1 MDTHHHAVVE
11 TPEPNLGLG
20 MRRVQGAHARWLNS
34 RHGGEGHVFRQR
46 FWSRRIEDDA
56 WLFQSCL
63 YVVLNPVAAGACSH
77 PREWPWGSYSITAHG
92 DPNSYRPGEERLLRM
107 FGSTPAE
114 ARRRYVAVV
123 DEAVER
129 IVGQRI
135 PDARSLWRSLEEQ
148 VSDLSQTPSGGSMS
162 TSMPS

>member
-1 MDTHHHAVVE
+1 MA
-11 TPEPNLGLG
+11 
-20 MRRVQGAHARWLNS
+20 
-34 RHGGEGHVFRQR
+34 
-46 FWSRRIEDDA
+46 
-56 WLFQSCL
+56 
-63 YVVLNPVAAGACSH
+63 
-77 PREWPWGSYSITAHG
+77 WGSYSITADG

-148 VSDLSQTPSGGSMS
+148 VSDLSQTPG
-162 TSMPS
+162 